1 VQRSLFSRR
10 NFAAAGDRANSGAVF
25 ATLGIEMEVCLP
37 YLIAGIDSRKG
48 ESEINYGRGF
58 KFGGE
63 LGWRSGPV

>member
-1 VQRSLFSRR
+1 
-10 NFAAAGDRANSGAVF
+10 
-25 ATLGIEMEVCLP
+25 MEVCLP